1 MARRTLYPTTPGE
14 TAVDRL
20 LNQTLPNIIKEERAR
35 SEREELR
42 QEEKARYEAEFQ
54 YRVAR
59 DTKTDLDNFT
69 SDFNN
74 YYIAA
79 MRDKEDKNYDGGNIH
94 ILEKHV
100 MDNKFATES
109 QLDIVKTLKADLQN
123 GQGFSDTI
131 DSNTNILKSTDA
143 TKAQKFK
150 AYVKNLEILN
160 LYGTQIQK
168 SDFEDSIKNAGDPSL
183 AFINA
188 NRNHLG
194 VITGMDSKINEA
206 FVLSDKIDSGM
217 DFDLMD
223 SDSKEAFLPYLSAAD
238 QERFKSPFG
247 DTPNYQS
254 ERNSALRAAYLRSGQ
269 GIFNQEGKT
278 FLESTIST
286 YGGVENF
293 DFSMKQLKEQE
304 PIIYKNFMEKFAKA
318 GDFATRGTAGRIEA
332 EAKGPE
338 AVEEYITQYLEEKG
352 YKRSLFDAP
361 DKTPKDENT
370 TPIQP
375 FKDTFEGLSDKDLV
389 KIIADEGLTEPIFS
403 DKENYFISEIE
414 AFEAMQAKFKDPTY
428 SPTSSEQNEFN
439 RLKSLMAKFPK
450 QYKLLTD
457 ERYLRRRG
465 AGKYVVRQTGAE
477 TGEYPYTNEVFKRS
491 TPKVRSALKIV
502 TGIEEREANIQALQS
517 TLKSARME
525 GSNYVVTDPL
535 ALEGLKSAQLKRGVR
550 KLYDAETIS
559 KAITKLEKQNVL
571 EEKKLKPITD
581 LLKSKFDLFKNFD
594 LVQVIN
600 QGEDLSATDISYMIM
615 PRENNRF
622 NQTLFRDSYGNLK

>member
-14 TAVDRL
+14 TAIDRL
-20 LNQTLPNIIKEERAR
+20 LNQTLPNILKEERAR

-42 QEEKARYEAEFQ
+42 EEEKARYQAEFQ

-74 YYIAA
+74 YYLAT
-79 MRDKEDKNYDGGNIH
+79 MRDKEDKNYDGGSIH

-100 MDNKFATES
+100 NDNKFATES
-109 QLDIVKTLKADLQN
+109 QLDMVKTLKSDLLN
-123 GQGFSDTI
+123 GQGFADRIDFNTKTI
-131 DSNTNILKSTDA
+131 NSTDA
-143 TKAQKFK
+143 SKIEK
-150 AYVKNLEILN
+150 YNSYINNLEILN
-160 LYGTQIQK
+160 TYGTQTQK
-168 SDFEDSIKNAGDPSL
+168 ADFEKSIENSGDPSL
-183 AFINA
+183 AFINS

-206 FVLSDKIDSGM
+206 FILSDKLDSGM
-217 DFDLMD
+217 DFDMMD
-223 SDSKEAFLPYLSAAD
+223 SDSKEAFLPYLSVAD

-254 ERNSALRAAYLRSGQ
+254 QRNSALRAAYLRAGQ
-269 GIFNQEGKT
+269 GIFNQEGQT
-278 FLESTIST
+278 FLESTISM

-304 PIIYKNFMEKFAKA
+304 PIIYKNFMAKFAKA

-338 AVEEYITQYLEEKG
+338 AGEEYITQYMEEKG

-361 DKTPKDENT
+361 DKTPDET
-370 TPIQP
+370 ITPIQP

-389 KIIADEGLTEPIFS
+389 KVIADEGLTEPIFS

-414 AFEAMQAKFKDPTY
+414 AFQAMQAKMKDPTY

-477 TGEYPYTNEVFKRS
+477 TGEYPYSNEVFKRS

-502 TGIEEREANIQALQS
+502 TGIEEREANIQALQT
-517 TLKSARME
+517 TLKSSRME
-525 GSNYVVTDPL
+525 GNNYIITDPL
-535 ALEGLKSAQLKRGVR
+535 ALEGLKSAKLKRGIR
-550 KLYDAETIS
+550 KQYDAETIN
-559 KAITKLEKQNVL
+559 KAITTLEKQNVL

-594 LVQVIN
+594 LVQIIN

-615 PRENNRF
+615 PRENNRYS
-622 NQTLFRDSYGNLK
+622 QTLFRDSYGNLK